1 MTVREIVASVTS
13 GQISARAVVDEA
25 LSRIDAANPDLNAF
39 IDVNP
44 DDASARA
51 DRVDR
56 RIAAGERL
64 PLAGVPVAVKDN
76 IWVAGRRVSQ
86 GSRLFA
92 RPRVSSARRPLMS
105 GLRLPVRCDLD
116 PAKRARFMRT

>member
-1 MTVREIVASVTS
+1 MTVRKIVASVTS

-44 DDASARA
+44 DDAGARA

-92 RPRVSSARRPLMS
+92 DFHPPADAIAVE
-105 GLRLPVRCDLD
+105 RLERGGAVVV
-116 PAKRARFMRT
+116 AA